1 MYPSDSKSSLRLCS
15 IKAWKWHFQFQING
29 IQQKNKGIDQ
39 NRHKIIPIPRW
50 VFILAYLA
58 VPVKFLF
65 SLQKIR
71 RKSNLQKIMKV
82 QNDNLEQQKSSS
94 ILIFTRII
102 RKTMQIDDIEI
113 KIKTNYKSLQR
124 NYPNNSCK

>member
-1 MYPSDSKSSLRLCS
+1 MTLNHPYGFALSKHENDIFSSISMVFNKKIR
-15 IKAWKWHFQFQING
+15 
-29 IQQKNKGIDQ
+29 KGINQ
-39 NRHKIIPIPRW
+39 KRHKSIPIPRW